1 MHQPLS
7 CAVVHDLLNWLGT
20 LPEPLLYGAILLAA
34 FAENIF
40 PPLPADTVVALGAFV
55 AARGN
60 GSAIGAWS
68 ATMVGNIGGAMLM
81 FALGKRHG
89 MPWLAKRMPSVF
101 AGNAS
106 EKFVERFNRQ
116 GIVAVVVSRFL
127 PAVRAVVPPVAGALG
142 VGAVRAALAMGLA
155 SGVWYGLVCWLAF
168 RAGADAEILLARI
181 DQQQRTVGLVAGAI
195 VVVGGIWFFARRRKR
210 KSAEQ

>member
-1 MHQPLS
+1 M
-7 CAVVHDLLNWLGT
+7 HDLLNWLGT

-60 GSAIGAWS
+60 GSALGAWT

-81 FALGKRHG
+81 FTLGKRHG

-106 EKFVERFNRQ
+106 DKFIERFNRH
-116 GIVAVVVSRFL
+116 GILAVVVSRFL

-155 SGVWYGLVCWLAF
+155 SGAWYGVVCVLAF
-168 RAGADAEILLARI
+168 RAGADADALLTRI
-181 DQQQRTVGLVAGAI
+181 ASQQRTVGLIAVAI
-195 VVVGGIWFFARRRKR
+195 VVVGVVAFLIRKR
-210 KSAEQ
+210 IRDKSAR